1 MDKRNFVSPQDILEN
16 IDTMN
21 EEFVDEAKAKRFLQF
36 QNASER
42 AYKEKIQLEE
52 ANTLAALYAKLVNTG
67 VIRKKKPKTLEQMS
81 RVRKIKPSDR
91 VRVVNNKVS
100 VALKP
105 QEQVVAPQPLPK
117 SLPLEDKMEAIK
129 RPAPRPLNAPMQTTA
144 QSPVIRQNPP
154 RPVAAAP
161 QPAQP
166 VAKPAPVV
174 VEEANDNLMSAL
186 NAIVIEPEEPEE
198 EEAYEEEE
206 VEEEEAQP
214 VGPSDEEVRSDI
226 LRRHG
231 VSGEMLDA
239 WKREKGSNSIYCLF
253 IGEGELYLF
262 THLRRAEHREILA
275 KSEEISKSKDPK
287 VVARAEEKLQELV
300 VRNCLLFPRPQT
312 INFETER
319 AGLVS
324 VLFSSIWTRSLF
336 LSNEQIKLLTVT
348 L

>member
-1 MDKRNFVSPQDILEN
+1 MDRRNFVSPEDILEN
-16 IDTMN
+16 IETMN

-52 ANTLAALYAKLVNTG
+52 ANTLATVYSKLVSAG
-67 VIRKKKPKTLEQMS
+67 VIAKKKPKTLEQMS

-91 VRVVNNKVS
+91 VRVVNNKVT
-100 VALKP
+100 VAPKP
-105 QEQVVAPQPLPK
+105 LEVAPQPLPT

-129 RPAPRPLNAPMQTTA
+129 RPAPRPIGAPAQAPIQT
-144 QSPVIRQNPP
+144 PVVRQVPP
-154 RPVAAAP
+154 RPVVTAASV
-161 QPAQP
+161 QP
-166 VAKPAPVV
+166 VAKPVPVPAAI
-174 VEEANDNLMSAL
+174 EEANESLMDAL
-186 NAIVIEPEEPEE
+186 NAITVEPEEPEQE
-198 EEAYEEEE
+198 EVYEEEE
-206 VEEEEAQP
+206 VEEEVEP
-214 VGPSDEEVRSDI
+214 VGPSDEQVRSEI
-226 LRRHG
+226 LKRHG
-231 VSGEMLDA
+231 VTNEMLDA
-239 WKREKGSNSIYCLF
+239 WKREKGPTSVYCLF

-300 VRNCLLFPRPQT
+300 VRNCLLFPRPQS